1 MHGKSY
7 LEKIIDGLFMRPK
20 ETVAIAYCA
29 AVLISLLDYATGPNL
44 TFSLLYLLPIAICA
58 LAFEAAWTYSL
69 CALCTAS
76 WCWCAGLFSTM
87 PSRPELAGAV
97 WTIGSQLVTYC
108 LFGFL
113 VARQRDL
120 VLRLRQ
126 NVEELQASNA
136 DKSLLLR
143 ELRHRVKNSFSLVV
157 NLIEM
162 ENSLASGK
170 KGDLRALV
178 GRVLSLADLY
188 DLLARSDEASE
199 SIPLSA
205 YIASIAKGLEAS
217 YATAGMGISIETDLA
232 ELELPS
238 KGASSIGMI
247 VNELV
252 TNSLKYAFPNG
263 RSGRV
268 TITLVRE
275 GDSARL
281 SIADDGIGMP
291 AESYAKENSGY
302 GLRLV
307 DMLARDLGGGLR
319 IDGSAGARFL
329 VHFPLKVLDSEPAPR
344 R

>member
-1 MHGKSY
+1 MRGKY
-7 LEKIIDGLFMRPK
+7 NIEKTIDGLLMKPGR
-20 ETVAIAYCA
+20 TVAVAYFTA
-29 AVLISLLDYATGPNL
+29 IFISYLDYATGPDL

-58 LAFEAAWTYSL
+58 LAYRTAWTYAL
-69 CALCTAS
+69 CVLCTAS
-76 WCWCAGLFSTM
+76 WCWCTGLFSTM
-87 PSRPELAGAV
+87 PTGAELGGAA
-97 WTIGSQLVTYC
+97 WKIGSQLVTYC

-120 VLRLRQ
+120 VIRLRR
-126 NVEELQASNA
+126 NVEELQSSNE

-162 ENSLASGK
+162 ENSPASGK
-170 KGDLRALV
+170 KGDIRALV

-188 DLLARSDEASE
+188 DLLAKSDESSE

-217 YATAGMGISIETDLA
+217 YATADKGISIETDLA
-232 ELELPS
+232 DLESAP
-238 KGASSIGMI
+238 KRASSIGMI

-263 RSGRV
+263 RGGKVAIVLERN
-268 TITLVRE
+268 

-281 SIADDGIGMP
+281 SVADDGIGMP
-291 AESYAKENSGY
+291 VGTLGKRSEGF
-302 GLRLV
+302 GLKLV
-307 DMLARDLGGGLR
+307 AMLARDMGGSLSSESNRGMRYIISFPISELVS
-319 IDGSAGARFL
+319 GAGER
-329 VHFPLKVLDSEPAPR
+329 
-344 R
+344 

>member
-1 MHGKSY
+1 
-7 LEKIIDGLFMRPK
+7 
-20 ETVAIAYCA
+20 
-29 AVLISLLDYATGPNL
+29 
-44 TFSLLYLLPIAICA
+44 
-58 LAFEAAWTYSL
+58 
-69 CALCTAS
+69 
-76 WCWCAGLFSTM
+76 
-87 PSRPELAGAV
+87 
-97 WTIGSQLVTYC
+97 
-108 LFGFL
+108 
-113 VARQRDL
+113 
-120 VLRLRQ
+120 
-126 NVEELQASNA
+126 
-136 DKSLLLR
+136 
-143 ELRHRVKNSFSLVV
+143 
-157 NLIEM
+157 M